1 MDRPGNR
8 IRNVNGARH
17 EDTSRFVLLGSLLTM
32 QQLAWAETTKLYYR
46 FISKER
52 RNFKNETSV
61 RSRGEVSENFT
72 FKQFASKIRDTIFGE
87 WTVEGYN
94 YVSRSSILSRW
105 EAKFF
110 ELIKCNFF
118 LKQGRHLPDTWHKFT
133 ITRNNYELNIITST
147 YYNFEYFLHR
157 SVLCASFKFP
167 TNVPS
172 NLPIP
177 KTLRFPSKEKGRTC

>member
-32 QQLAWAETTKLYYR
+32 QQLAWAETTKLYYC

-61 RSRGEVSENFT
+61 RSRGEVSGNFT
-72 FKQFASKIRDTIFGE
+72 FKQFLSKIRDAVFGE
-87 WTVEGYN
+87 WTVQGYN
-94 YVSRSSILSRW
+94 YVSQSSMLSRW
-105 EAKFF
+105 ETKFF

-118 LKQGRHLPDTWHKFT
+118 LKQERYLLDTRQKFT

-147 YYNFEYFLHR
+147 
-157 SVLCASFKFP
+157 
-167 TNVPS
+167 
-172 NLPIP
+172 
-177 KTLRFPSKEKGRTC
+177 

>member
-32 QQLAWAETTKLYYR
+32 QQLAWAETTKLYYC

-61 RSRGEVSENFT
+61 RSRGEVSENFS

-87 WTVEGYN
+87 WTVKGYN

-133 ITRNNYELNIITST
+133 ITRNNYVLNIITST